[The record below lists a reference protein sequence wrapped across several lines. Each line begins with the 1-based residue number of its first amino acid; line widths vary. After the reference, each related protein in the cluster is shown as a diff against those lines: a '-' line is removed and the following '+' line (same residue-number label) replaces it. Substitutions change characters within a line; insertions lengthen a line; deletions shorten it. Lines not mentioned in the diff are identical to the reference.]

1 MRHFNK
7 GLLLSLS
14 AVLLIS
20 CGIGGN
26 HESDFESL
34 GVGPDNST
42 GTSGKSKGEEVILDY
57 DNPGEVDEAT
67 FDSAFT
73 KFFASNASFMI
84 DRTYNAS
91 YANKDGNGGHHVSNT
106 SIDFVAKIDFVNNIV
121 YGMISDKSAAN
132 TGYAYYGN
140 HAIYACA
147 TSGSYQYEIQTKNA
161 NHETLAQAMQNGTFL
176 SATSG
181 SSWRFAFPSVY
192 NNFTYDVQTSF
203 YYTKYNQGG
212 EASFGVQISK
222 GRIVRVFYETAS
234 GYYKLTNVG
243 ITELYVP
250 SAAKDADG
258 IMGAWGDDYPT
269 ITSSRN

>member
-34 GVGPDNST
+34 GVDPDNST

-57 DNPGEVDEAT
+57 DHPGEVDKAT

-91 YANKDGNGGHHVSNT
+91 YANNAGNY

-121 YGMISDKSAAN
+121 YGMVSDKSAAN
-132 TGYAYYGN
+132 TGYAYYGD
-140 HAIYACA
+140 HVIYACA
-147 TSGSYQYEIQTKNA
+147 KSGSYQYEIQTKNA
-161 NHETLAQAMQNGTFL
+161 NHETLAQAMQNETFL
-176 SATSG
+176 SG
-181 SSWRFAFPSVY
+181 SSWNFAFPSVY
-192 NNFTYDVQTSF
+192 SNFTYDEQTSF
-203 YYTKYNQGG
+203 YYYTKHYQVG

-222 GRIVRVFYETAS
+222 ERIVRVYYANAS

-250 SAAKDADG
+250 SAAKDADE